1 MTREIKICEKIK
13 RLASAL
19 TLITTLIT
27 APLTAINAQALTE
40 GLGNS
45 NVPLEINADEGIEW
59 RRDQKQYVASGN
71 ARAAQGELEVYGDQL
86 VAHYREGVEGGTEI
100 YRVDAVGNVKIV
112 SPGETAY
119 GDNGVYD
126 IDKQVMVLT
135 GQNLRMVSGADTIT
149 ARDSLEYWETKQ
161 LAIARGNAVAIRE
174 DKRVRGNV
182 LTAYFVRDAANK
194 LELDRIDAHGDV
206 RVATKT
212 EYATGDNGT
221 YYVKKELANLT
232 GNVKITQGENQMN
245 GDQAE
250 FNLATGVSKLK
261 SQSGKPVTGLILP
274 SSKKKP

>member
-1 MTREIKICEKIK
+1 MTCEKMA
-13 RLASAL
+13 RLASTLLLVAIFMFPPLAAL
-19 TLITTLIT
+19 Q
-27 APLTAINAQALTE
+27 AQALTE
-40 GLGNS
+40 GLGSS

-71 ARAAQGELEVYGDQL
+71 ARAAQGELEVFGNQL
-86 VAHYREGVEGGTEI
+86 IAHYREGAEGGTEI
-100 YRVDAVGNVKIV
+100 YRVDAVGDVKIV

-149 ARDSLEYWETKQ
+149 ARDSIEYWEEKQ
-161 LAIARGNAVAIRE
+161 LAVARGNAVAIRE
-174 DKRVRGNV
+174 DKRVHGNT
-182 LTAYFVRDAANK
+182 LTAHFVRDAENK
-194 LELDRIDAHGDV
+194 LEIERIDAHGDV

-212 EYATGDNGT
+212 EYATGDNGI
-221 YYVKKELANLT
+221 YFVKKELANLT

-245 GDQAE
+245 GDEAE

-261 SQSGKPVTGLILP
+261 STSGQQVRGLILP
-274 SSKKKP
+274 SSKKKK

>member
-1 MTREIKICEKIK
+1 MTRLVAT
-13 RLASAL
+13 LA
-19 TLITTLIT
+19 LIFSIT
-27 APLTAINAQALTE
+27 MAQGNIASSQGLTE
-40 GLGNS
+40 GLGES

-59 RRDQKQYVASGN
+59 RRDLKQYVASGN
-71 ARAAQGELEVYGDQL
+71 ARAAQGELEVFGDQL
-86 VAHYREGVEGGTEI
+86 IAHYREAVEGGTEI

-161 LAIARGNAVAIRE
+161 LAIARGNAIAIRE
-174 DKRVRGNV
+174 DKRVHGNV
-182 LTAYFVRDAANK
+182 LTAHFVRDAQNK
-194 LELDRIDAHGDV
+194 LEIERIDAHGDV

-212 EYATGDNGT
+212 EYATGDKGV
-221 YYVKKELANLT
+221 YFVKQELANLI

-245 GDQAE
+245 GDEAQ
-250 FNLATGVSKLK
+250 FNLATGVSKLVSK
-261 SQSGKPVTGLILP
+261 SGKPVQGLILP
-274 SSKKKP
+274 SSKKKKP